1 MHRQAT
7 QLSMSRRRSQVF
19 VLEIVAS
26 SVAHRAVGQTI
37 DLDFVTL
44 HEFTPFLK
52 LFLRRQDEV
61 HAEDVALV
69 AKMALRVAMTLQAPF
84 HGHRLF
90 LPRQGHLVD
99 PAMARHASHSL
110 SEREWRG

>member
-1 MHRQAT
+1 MHRQRA
-7 QLSMSRRRSQVF
+7 QLSRVESTRKFSSV
-19 VLEIVAS
+19 EIVAS

-99 PAMARHASHSL
+99 PAMARHAAHPF
-110 SEREWRG
+110 